1 MGVNVDHAFPSRKR
15 SVAANLT
22 QPECEHSPPFES
34 HQGLEVAEL
43 PATPM
48 SIETPCSEGATANET
63 PRYLFSE
70 TLKKSL
76 WDSYVVYVHP
86 LFPIIDVT
94 TRQEEPIG
102 YFIRQGNE
110 RLSPLVFLS
119 ILYSAVP
126 HVNMEFLEA
135 EGYESRE
142 ELGVAIRKD
151 FKVCF
156 CSNPPWNILIDA
168 CASSFKTVASNTTGG
183 IWHTPFFS

>member
-110 RLSPLVFLS
+110 RLSPLVFLFHT
-119 ILYSAVP
+119 I
-126 HVNMEFLEA
+126 F
-135 EGYESRE
+135 G
-142 ELGVAIRKD
+142 
-151 FKVCF
+151 
-156 CSNPPWNILIDA
+156 
-168 CASSFKTVASNTTGG
+168 CASCEYGVPGGRGLRVPGRARCGHSERFQGVFLFKPSMEYS
-183 IWHTPFFS
+183 H

>member
-1 MGVNVDHAFPSRKR
+1 
-15 SVAANLT
+15 
-22 QPECEHSPPFES
+22 
-34 HQGLEVAEL
+34 
-43 PATPM
+43 M
-48 SIETPCSEGATANET
+48 SIETPYSEGATPNGA

-94 TRQEEPIG
+94 SRQEEPIG

-142 ELGVAIRKD
+142 DLGVAIRKD
-151 FKVCF
+151 FKVGSCPN
-156 CSNPPWNILIDA
+156 SPWNILIN
-168 CASSFKTVASNTTGG
+168 ASASLLNTVASNTTGG
-183 IWHTPFFS
+183 IWHMPFFS